1 MLVVS
6 THPLSV
12 GPLDLFRPALLWAT
26 PESAQR
32 VARELAA
39 RTSGPPDYP
48 ELDRLL
54 SSCLS
59 EGYIYYYN
67 SFGRPQPVPVGF
79 RGDVSISRQT
89 MLLRGGATLM
99 NSSRDSH
106 GMPPPPARW
115 TEAGV
120 WGVIVRA
127 EGWDESTHMLEAF
140 VLTGSVGRLFLQVLL
155 VVASAR
161 PQACYG
167 PSTSLLFGV

>member
-1 MLVVS
+1 MSRGES
-6 THPLSV
+6 TSLAGRQV
-12 GPLDLFRPALLWAT
+12 GLAGR
-26 PESAQR
+26 Q
-32 VARELAA
+32 VGLAA
-39 RTSGPPDYP
+39 RQAG
-48 ELDRLL
+48 LA
-54 SSCLS
+54 
-59 EGYIYYYN
+59 
-67 SFGRPQPVPVGF
+67 GRPEPVPVGF

-99 NSSRDSH
+99 MSSRDSH

-120 WGVIVRA
+120 WGVVVRA